1 MYLPLCLCVA
11 CKHPCLVSPSL
22 NVLPVI
28 ISWNKKCCT
37 FLCPFHRLYCLD
49 IYRRYLLSKSAHVF
63 SSVLY
68 AEFGL
73 GIPDPSPWIHL
84 HLRTLQVSITS
95 NGQKYVIVL
104 LATFAL
110 KFSATFTRTLD
121 RCFFLV
127 SSIKWNY
134 MFSFIPRNMNSYH
147 GKILDLSVKE

>member
-73 GIPDPSPWIHL
+73 GIPDPSLNSSSVNNFKWTEMRYCSLGNICL
-84 HLRTLQVSITS
+84 E
-95 NGQKYVIVL
+95 VL
-104 LATFAL
+104 CHFHMNLGLALLF
-110 KFSATFTRTLD
+110 
-121 RCFFLV
+121 
-127 SSIKWNY
+127 
-134 MFSFIPRNMNSYH
+134 
-147 GKILDLSVKE
+147 SVKYKMKLYV